1 MTSAY
6 QLYFSPGA
14 CSRVSIAAL
23 EWVGADYALRPIL
36 LAENEQRQP
45 AYQALNP
52 KQQVP
57 LLVTAQGALSETLAI
72 SLYLHQLYPQ
82 SGLLPAASPYDTAI
96 ATSWL
101 AWCSAT
107 LHPLIFRA
115 RRADRIHPEAAQH
128 DVIRQAALTELS
140 HQLDLAERTLSD
152 GRQWLCTAGCSLADL
167 YLLWCVQRA
176 AQGGC
181 SIDQWPALS
190 GWQARA
196 QAHPAWTCML
206 EREAQAVS
214 AREAGAL
221 V

>member
-23 EWVGADYALRPIL
+23 EWVGVDYTLCPIL
-36 LAENEQRQP
+36 LAHNEHRQP
-45 AYQALNP
+45 PYQALNS

-57 LLVTAQGALSETLAI
+57 LLACAQGPLTETVAI
-72 SLYLHQLYPQ
+72 ALYLHQLFPQ
-82 SGLLPAASPYDTAI
+82 AGLLPSGDPFEVAI
-96 ATSWL
+96 TTSWL
-101 AWCSAT
+101 AWCSST
-107 LHPLIFRA
+107 LHPLIFRS
-115 RRADRIHPEAAQH
+115 RRADRIHPEAAEH
-128 DVIRQAALTELS
+128 DVIRQIALADLR
-140 HQLDLAERTLSD
+140 HQLELVERTLSD
-152 GRQWLCTAGCSLADL
+152 GRQWLCGAACSLVDL
-167 YLLWCVQRA
+167 YVLWCVQRA

-181 SIDQWPALS
+181 DIGQWPALHQ
-190 GWQARA
+190 WQANA
-196 QAHPAWTCML
+196 QLQPVWGRML